1 MKQFETVTLRAGDW
15 EAEIVPGI
23 GMNTASLTFQGTP
36 VLRSPESPE
45 FLRLDPCVYG
55 TPLLMPPN
63 RTEAGRFSFDGKSY
77 QLPVNETVLGNHLHG
92 LVHSQEFTLVQV
104 QGNMLSGIYENRGE
118 IFPFPFR
125 LEVNCIL
132 TEEGYAQ
139 EFLFTNTGSSDM
151 PLTFGLHTVFSCP
164 GEIRVPIGK
173 RWTVNSCFIP
183 TGELEELTPENEC
196 YRTGTDPNG
205 KMVRGFYTSCGNEAK
220 IGDFRYRVTPD
231 FDQWVL
237 WNGDGTSG
245 FCAVEPMRGAVNS
258 LNSGVGLLRLKPGET
273 HRFATIIY
281 RAPLKTP
288 LLWSGQ
294 IFCSNF
300 AL

>member
-1 MKQFETVTLRAGDW
+1 MSVMSLCKFEIIRLCCGNW
-15 EAEIVPGI
+15 QAEIAPSI
-23 GMNTASLTFQGTP
+23 GMNTLSLTYGGRP
-36 VLRSPESPE
+36 VLRSPASIEI
-45 FLRLDPCVYG
+45 LQQNPCVYG

-63 RTEAGRFSFDGKSY
+63 RTEAGRFLFDGNSY
-77 QLPVNETVLGNHLHG
+77 QLPVNETILGNHLHG
-92 LVHSQEFTLVQV
+92 LVHRQKFTVVRVQE
-104 QGNMLSGIYENRGE
+104 NMLSGIYENQGE

-139 EFLFTNTGSSDM
+139 EFLFTNTGSTDM

-173 RWTVNSCFIP
+173 RWVVNSRFIP
-183 TGELEELTPENEC
+183 TGELEELTSENEC
-196 YRTGTDPNG
+196 YRTGINPDG
-205 KMVRGFYTSCGNEAK
+205 KLVRGFYTSCGNEAK
-220 IGDFRYRVTPD
+220 IGDFHYRVTPN

-237 WNGDGTSG
+237 WNGDGMSG
-245 FCAVEPMRGAVNS
+245 FCAIEPMRGAVNS

-281 RAPLKTP
+281 R
-288 LLWSGQ
+288 
-294 IFCSNF
+294 
-300 AL
+300 